1 MKSIK
6 RSLLLLFIVTAFSFL
21 NAQTITI
28 LHTNDIHSRINGDGP
43 QADYTPLI
51 INNGSGVL
59 GGFARLATLL
69 KQQKAKNPDGT
80 LILDAGDFFMGSL
93 FNPSEP
99 EPGFQLSLMKAMGFE
114 FTTIGNHEFDYGPNA
129 LAEDIIA
136 AKKQGGL
143 PQVISSNL
151 VPVPDSPKDNK
162 LAKLYENKTILPYAI
177 VNVKGVKIGVIGILG
192 KDAADV
198 APLKAPVQV
207 EKQIKTVKRLAK
219 MLKEEKHVNLVICL
233 SHSGEYPNK
242 KSGTDYEEGLLAPV
256 SSGEYPDGMDGF
268 YGEDVKLAK
277 KAKEV
282 DIIISAHTHVIIP
295 QPYKVKN
302 TLIVQTGAFLHNLG
316 KLTLNVKDGKIV
328 SYQYK
333 LIPIND
339 KIKGDEKVNAQINH
353 YIKNVIDKKILKPEN
368 LSYREPVAETSFNL
382 LKHNEKGYQHTNLG
396 IFLADAIKNYVDAHG
411 GGTDVELLA
420 SGVVRDNILKGKTG
434 VVTVPDIFRVF
445 PLGRGSNGV
454 FGYPLAKIYITGH
467 ELKNLMEVL
476 LLSKGDDSYV
486 FVSGIKVYYNP
497 KRLMLC
503 KVQKIVLNG
512 KPVNIS
518 KKNPKL
524 YSITADTY
532 LLGFIGRVKKLSKG
546 LVNVV
551 PKFADGSPVHN
562 IKNAIIDFDK
572 NEKGIQEEPEWLAV
586 TRYMQHQLKDTN
598 GNGIPDIPLKYN
610 SALSNRIVVEKKNRS
625 NR

>member
-1 MKSIK
+1 MKTIK
-6 RSLLLLFIVTAFSFL
+6 LSLLAFFLFAAFGLL

-28 LHTNDIHSRINGDGP
+28 LHTNDMHSRINGDGP
-43 QADYTPLI
+43 QADYTPLLT
-51 INNGSGVL
+51 NNGSNVL
-59 GGFARLATLL
+59 GGFARLAALL
-69 KQQKAKNPDGT
+69 KQQKAKNPHGT

-99 EPGFQLSLMKAMGFE
+99 EPGFQLSLMKSMGFE

-129 LAEDIIA
+129 LAEDIVA

-143 PQVISSNL
+143 PQIISSNL
-151 VPVPDSPKDNK
+151 TPVPDSPKDNK

-177 VNVKGVKIGVIGILG
+177 VNIKGVKIGIIGILG

-198 APLKAPVQV
+198 APLKTPVQV
-207 EKQIKTVKRLAK
+207 EKQIKTVKKLAK
-219 MLKEEKHVNLVICL
+219 MLKNEKHVDLVICL

-242 KSGTDYEEGLLAPV
+242 KSGTDYEAGLMAPV
-256 SSGEYPDGMDGF
+256 TTPGYPDGKDGF

-277 KAKEV
+277 KVKDL
-282 DIIISAHTHVIIP
+282 DIIISAHTHVIMP

-316 KLTLNVKDGKIV
+316 KLTLNVQNGKIA

-339 KIKGDEKVNAQINH
+339 KIKGDTKVNAEMNR
-353 YIKNVIDKKILKPEN
+353 YIKNVINGIILKPEH
-368 LSYREPVAETSFNL
+368 LTYTEPIAETSFNL
-382 LKHNEKGYQHTNLG
+382 MKHNKSGYQHTDLG
-396 IFLADAIKNYVDAHG
+396 VFLADATKNYVDAHG
-411 GGTDVELLA
+411 GGTNVELLA
-420 SGVVRDNILKGKTG
+420 SGVIRDNILKGKTG
-434 VVTVPDIFRVF
+434 IVTVPDIFRIF
-445 PLGRGSNGV
+445 PLGRGNGSLP
-454 FGYPLAKIYITGH
+454 GYPLAKIYITGH

-486 FVSGIKVYYNP
+486 FVSGIRVYYNP
-497 KRLMLC
+497 KKIMLH

-512 KPVNIS
+512 KPIDLS

-532 LLGFIGRVKKLSKG
+532 LLSFIGRVKKLSKG

-551 PKFADGSPVHN
+551 PKFADGSTVHN
-562 IKNAIIDFDK
+562 MNNAIIDFNK
-572 NEKGIQEEPEWLAV
+572 NKKGVQEKTEWLAV
-586 TRYMQHQLKDTN
+586 TRYMQQLKDVN
-598 GNGIPDIPLKYN
+598 GNGIPDIPMKYKP
-610 SALSNRIVVEKKNRS
+610 ALSNRIVVKKQK
-625 NR
+625 